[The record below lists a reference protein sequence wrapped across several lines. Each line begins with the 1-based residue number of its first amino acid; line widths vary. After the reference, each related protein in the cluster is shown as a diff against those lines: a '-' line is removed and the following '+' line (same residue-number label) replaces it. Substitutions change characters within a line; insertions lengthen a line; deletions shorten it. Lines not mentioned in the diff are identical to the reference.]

1 MGFAE
6 NGHTGRVEIQN
17 MLLKVKLMILIDL
30 DAWHCFWLCLMN
42 ADYLVKPPPD
52 PLISLL
58 TIDCRHPRLT
68 RFNMHFTSGALKYDC
83 AADHSLCCLL
93 FTTTSQRKKPA

>member
-6 NGHTGRVEIQN
+6 NGRTEWVEIHN
-17 MLLKVKLMILIDL
+17 MWLKVKLMILIDL

-52 PLISLL
+52 PLI
-58 TIDCRHPRLT
+58 
-68 RFNMHFTSGALKYDC
+68 
-83 AADHSLCCLL
+83 CCLL
-93 FTTTSQRKKPA
+93 LTADLNVLHDLTCIVQAEL